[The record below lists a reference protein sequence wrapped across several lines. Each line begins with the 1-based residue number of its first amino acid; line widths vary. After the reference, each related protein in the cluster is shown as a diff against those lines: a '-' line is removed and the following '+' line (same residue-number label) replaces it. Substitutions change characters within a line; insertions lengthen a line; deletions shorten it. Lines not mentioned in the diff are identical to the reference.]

1 MVKHWE
7 NCEQVSF
14 HQSILVTLTQ
24 INMETFLQLKR
35 FFFTNYFTFWLIIL
49 LSNIIQHLYF
59 NWINNTSII
68 SALFI
73 GYPIART
80 SPAALRNLADSS
92 AGISNIPT
100 SFRKNIVFYS
110 ITRCWDLEHRRRK
123 KTKVKRASHHLW
135 RGICRFCCFLHSGS
149 ITMFLINS
157 KYKKSFFYRF
167 NIKLPSV
174 HSPIVVFPSILTEK
188 RDIHFVKLF
197 HSLILLPVH
206 GIVWKGKQNYS

>member
-1 MVKHWE
+1 MVKPLRKLWTGFFSSVNFSH
-7 NCEQVSF
+7 
-14 HQSILVTLTQ
+14 
-24 INMETFLQLKR
+24 INTNKYGNLFTVKAF

-157 KYKKSFFYRF
+157 KYKKRFFFIGLTLSYP
-167 NIKLPSV
+167 L
-174 HSPIVVFPSILTEK
+174 SIHPL
-188 RDIHFVKLF
+188 
-197 HSLILLPVH
+197 
-206 GIVWKGKQNYS
+206 